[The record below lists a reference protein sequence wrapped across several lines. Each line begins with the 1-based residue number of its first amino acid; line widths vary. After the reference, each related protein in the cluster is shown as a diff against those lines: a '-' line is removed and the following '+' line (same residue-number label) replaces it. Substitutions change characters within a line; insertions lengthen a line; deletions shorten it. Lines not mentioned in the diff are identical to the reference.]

1 MANLGRAIDTGWSDT
16 DGPVGSA
23 DPKRPVDK
31 SPREYAVFEVGEI
44 LCGVEIRSVRE
55 INRKLDITRV
65 HLAPDAVRGVV
76 NLRGQIVTVVDL
88 RRKFHMPSRAF
99 DSRMRIIVVRTDGE
113 DIGLLVD
120 SVSDI
125 VPATTSR
132 MERPPPHVK
141 HAIGKYI
148 SGVYKMDADLVALLD
163 VERILERE

>member
-1 MANLGRAIDTGWSDT
+1 MAIADETIDT
-16 DGPVGSA
+16 
-23 DPKRPVDK
+23 
-31 SPREYAVFEVGEI
+31 SPTEYAVFEVGEI
-44 LCGVEIRSVRE
+44 LCGVEIKSVQE

-65 HLAPDAVRGVV
+65 HLAPDPVRGVV
-76 NLRGQIVTVVDL
+76 NLRGEIVTVVDL

-99 DSRMRIIVVRTDGE
+99 DGRMRIIVVRTDGE

-125 VPATTSR
+125 VPASAER
-132 MERPPPHVK
+132 MEQPLPHVK

-148 SGVYKMDADLVALLD
+148 SGIYKMDADLVALLE